1 MRTFLRTRNI
11 YFALVAVYLLHGI
24 VRFFTTPSSVLATHF
39 GLDGSANG
47 WMSSGAFLLFH
58 LFMVAFTF
66 GLRWFLAATARW
78 QKGINI
84 PEYHLLSET
93 GKQAFVNF
101 MEHHS
106 WAFGSLMIG
115 FFILFDI
122 VIVLANTQSFAR
134 TSMVIGLIVTLFF
147 LGSVAWWTI
156 ALLMAIQ
163 RIKKQNL

>member
-1 MRTFLRTRNI
+1 MRTRNI
-11 YFALVAVYLLHGI
+11 FFALAAVYLLHGI
-24 VRFFTTPSSVLATHF
+24 VRFFTMPSNVLATHF
-39 GLDGSANG
+39 GLDGNANG

-58 LFMVAFTF
+58 LFMVTFIF
-66 GLRWFLAATARW
+66 GLRWFLSATARW

-84 PEYHLLSET
+84 PEYHLLSEA
-93 GKQAFVNF
+93 GKQAFVHF
-101 MEHHS
+101 MENHS
-106 WAFGSLMIG
+106 WVFGSLMIV
-115 FFILFDI
+115 FFTLLDI

-134 TSMVIGLIVTLFF
+134 TSMVIGLIVTVFF